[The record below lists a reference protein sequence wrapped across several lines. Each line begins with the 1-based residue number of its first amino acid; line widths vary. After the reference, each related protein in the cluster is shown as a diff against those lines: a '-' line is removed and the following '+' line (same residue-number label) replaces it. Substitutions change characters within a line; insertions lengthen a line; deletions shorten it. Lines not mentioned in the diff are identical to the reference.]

1 MMIQRSILL
10 NAKKESN
17 YLLKN
22 HGHFALLEHYLNQS
36 DAFEWVLATIVNK
49 EGSSYRS
56 PGAVMLVNSL
66 GQSYGLVSGG
76 CLEANIVLHAKKV
89 LDNKQAQYVEYD
101 MREEDGYAAEL
112 GVGCKGKIG
121 VLLQYLTLQ
130 HRELFTQLFQR
141 MKSGVASYMQQAFI
155 ASDEKQEQLN
165 HIALLD
171 SKGQWLMSTAQ
182 EAVELE
188 IESLSRTITLNH
200 SHRNITVEQ
209 SECSLTKISAPF
221 NLWVFGGGSDAVPM
235 VSMAAKLGWR
245 LTVVDHRS
253 SYARNNVFKDADN
266 IFRIRPEDLFNP
278 ENIELLKQF
287 HQLDG
292 AVLMTHNLTLDAAWL
307 KLLHQTNQ
315 AKYIGLLGPLER
327 RSNVEE
333 LSHIDDRAWLS
344 RVVNGPV
351 GFDIGGDLPESIA
364 LSILAQC
371 HSVLHN
377 RSGLALSGKFI
388 NS

>member
-1 MMIQRSILL
+1 M
-10 NAKKESN
+10 
-17 YLLKN
+17 
-22 HGHFALLEHYLNQS
+22 
-36 DAFEWVLATIVNK
+36 
-49 EGSSYRS
+49 
-56 PGAVMLVNSL
+56 
-66 GQSYGLVSGG
+66 
-76 CLEANIVLHAKKV
+76 
-89 LDNKQAQYVEYD
+89 
-101 MREEDGYAAEL
+101 
-112 GVGCKGKIG
+112 
-121 VLLQYLTLQ
+121 QYLTLQ

-266 IFRIRPEDLFNP
+266 IFRIRPE
-278 ENIELLKQF
+278 
-287 HQLDG
+287 
-292 AVLMTHNLTLDAAWL
+292 VL
-307 KLLHQTNQ
+307 
-315 AKYIGLLGPLER
+315 YSLG
-327 RSNVEE
+327 
-333 LSHIDDRAWLS
+333 
-344 RVVNGPV
+344 
-351 GFDIGGDLPESIA
+351 
-364 LSILAQC
+364 
-371 HSVLHN
+371 
-377 RSGLALSGKFI
+377 
-388 NS
+388 